1 MIIVDDPLGAKI
13 RYQLKKRGIN
23 FDSDENIHSS
33 TNSDSMKL
41 QVVNSCN
48 SIYIPCVS
56 SYEKPVV
63 KIMSMDASVNAHV
76 DLND

>member
-1 MIIVDDPLGAKI
+1 MLIIIDDPLGAKI

-23 FDSDENIHSS
+23 FDNDENIHSS
-33 TNSDSMKL
+33 TNSDIMKS

-76 DLND
+76 TI

>member
-1 MIIVDDPLGAKI
+1 MLIIIDDPLGAKI
-13 RYQLKKRGIN
+13 RYQLKKGGIN
-23 FDSDENIHSS
+23 FDNDENIHSS
-33 TNSDSMKL
+33 TNSDIMKA

-76 DLND
+76 TI